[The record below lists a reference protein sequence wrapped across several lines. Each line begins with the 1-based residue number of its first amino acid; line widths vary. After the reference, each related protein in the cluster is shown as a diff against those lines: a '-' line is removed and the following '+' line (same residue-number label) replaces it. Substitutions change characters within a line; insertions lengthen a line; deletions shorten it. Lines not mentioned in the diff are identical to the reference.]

1 MKKSRFYVIDAL
13 LLIILIFID
22 QFTKYL
28 AVINL
33 KDKIP
38 KTLIN
43 GVLQLNYLE
52 NRGAAFGMFQN
63 QKIFFVFIA
72 VVFLAVI
79 FYVIIKTPADKK
91 YMLMHILL
99 VMIGAGAVGNLID
112 RVRLNYVVDF
122 IYFSLINFPI
132 FNFADICVTVGTIVF
147 VILILFVY
155 KDNDFSFLKLK
166 EDKKIEDKQ

>member
-13 LLIILIFID
+13 LFIILIFID

-28 AVINL
+28 AVNNL

-99 VMIGAGAVGNLID
+99 IMIGAGAVGNLID